1 MKSKI
6 ATGGGTSKRDNF
18 KGENNERLS
27 DEEVRLLDCLV
38 SSIGSIE
45 PNRPKSGSMEGRRKE
60 GEKIWDVVYTVSQAN
75 DGTSTLET
83 SLATQFKFAAINK
96 IVQSTAGNQ
105 PDGAVSS
112 SMALSCDVE
121 RKNSLA
127 GFPYLVSTGISL
139 ATSRSSGAISTEKYE
154 NDSGNRDINGVALPR
169 GGVMTTKCRIGLKLS
184 FSSMKYLG
192 FLTQVAAS
200 SADADST
207 VELIGIASDKDGK
220 SITNYIS

>member
-6 ATGGGTSKRDNF
+6 VTGGGTSKRDNF
-18 KGENNERLS
+18 NGGNNERLS

-38 SSIGSIE
+38 SSIDSIE
-45 PNRPKSGSMEGRRKE
+45 PNRPKSGSTTGQRKE

-75 DGTSTLET
+75 DGTSTFET
-83 SLATQFKFAAINK
+83 SLATQFKFTAINK

-105 PDGAVSS
+105 PEDAVSS

-127 GFPYLVSTGISL
+127 GFPYLVSTGTSL
-139 ATSRSSGAISTEKYE
+139 ATSRSSGAISAENNE
-154 NDSGNRDINGVALPR
+154 NDSGNRDIKGVTQPR
-169 GGVMTTKCRIGLKLS
+169 GGAITNKCRIGLKLS

-220 SITNYIS
+220 NITHYIS